1 MRVTLGI
8 NNCFAVKRWPLAD
21 EWAQIVAHQLG
32 LDVVQHSLDL
42 TDLGGDPKSDA
53 AEMRRA
59 CAAHGLR
66 MHSMFTGLMAYSTS
80 LMLAPDPVQRQRG
93 EAYWADAIRF
103 GAAVGAVSVGGHVG
117 SLSRRDAD
125 RTGRRDA
132 LLAELGQ
139 RLARL
144 RGLAHDHGL
153 AALLIENMACDREP
167 SRMSDFDDL
176 LADASEGQAAIALCL
191 DVGHQC
197 VPGTSGDEADP
208 YAWLARLGP
217 RASVVHLQQSDADGD
232 HHWPFTAPYNEQ
244 GRIRAPRVLQ
254 ALHESGADEVTLIL
268 EVIPAFEADDRR
280 VLDDLQESVRY
291 WQQAISDFDPA

>member
-21 EWAQIVAHQLG
+21 EWAEIVADQLG

-42 TDLGGDPKSDA
+42 TDLGGDTEADA

-59 CAAHGLR
+59 CSAHGLR
-66 MHSMFTGLMAYSTS
+66 IHSVFTGLIAYSTS
-80 LMLAPDPVQRQRG
+80 LMLAPDPVPRQRG
-93 EAYWADAIRF
+93 EAYWADAIRLA
-103 GAAVGAVSVGGHVG
+103 GALGAVSVGGHVG

-125 RTGRRDA
+125 HRERRDA
-132 LLAELGQ
+132 LQGELRA

-144 RGLAHDHGL
+144 ARLAHDHGL
-153 AALLIENMACDREP
+153 GALLIENMACDREP
-167 SRMSDFDDL
+167 SRMSDFGGL
-176 LADASEGQAAIALCL
+176 LSAAADGRAAITLCL

-197 VPGTSGDEADP
+197 VPGTSGAEADP
-208 YAWLARLGP
+208 YAWLATLG
-217 RASVVHLQQSDADGD
+217 RQATVVHLQQSDSDGD
-232 HHWPFTAPYNEQ
+232 HHWPFTAAYNEQ

-268 EVIPAFEADDRR
+268 EIIPAFEADDRH
-280 VLDDLQESVRY
+280 VLAELQESVTY
-291 WQQAISDFDPA
+291 WRQAIADFDPT